1 MPTGI
6 MLTVPCFHLYQLV
19 SGGTMPILHAH
30 RVSFRLNTGESLFS
44 ELSFSIDS
52 KLTALVGRNGAG
64 KSVLASILAGECQP
78 DLGSVSCRAN
88 LGYFRQQ
95 EPNRNKLQSVAQFME
110 VEHQL
115 LALDRV
121 EQGQASLEDI
131 DTIGDNWHIRETLES
146 QLLAINLNHTLHCPC
161 AQLSGGEMAKLRLQK
176 LFNSDADLLILDE
189 PSNHLDNQGKSWLIE
204 QIQGSTAQILIIS
217 HDREILNYVEVI
229 YELNTL
235 GLTQHRG
242 NYTSYEA
249 QKRSRLNAID
259 RKLANEKLKHK
270 QIRQQAQMSHEKAQ
284 KRAASGTRLRR
295 SGSQAKVLLNT
306 MRDRAEQSASTRAT
320 QRDNQ
325 LSQNAA
331 TLAELTQQR
340 ETLKPQTLHLNSVI
354 EKQHLQLRVEEL
366 TLPYNSIN
374 PLNFLLSTGDKLHLS
389 GNNGTGKST
398 LIKVLLGELAPATGL
413 VYRNTP
419 LFYLDQY
426 FDLLKSDLSL
436 LENISHYC
444 PALDEY
450 QSRTL
455 LAGIGFRAQSVHRNV
470 HLLSGGE
477 KMKLCILIVTNQTPL
492 PLLLLD
498 EPDNHLDIA
507 SKQLLATALNQY
519 PGSFILVSHDKA
531 FIKESGVT
539 CIQALSN

>member
-1 MPTGI
+1 
-6 MLTVPCFHLYQLV
+6 
-19 SGGTMPILHAH
+19 MPILHAH

-78 DLGSVSCRAN
+78 DFGSVSCRAK

-95 EPNRNKLQSVAQFME
+95 EPSGNKLQSVAQFME
-110 VEHQL
+110 AEHQL

-121 EQGQASLEDI
+121 EQGQALLEDI

-146 QLLAINLNHTLHCPC
+146 QLRAINLNHTLHRPC

-204 QIQGSTAQILIIS
+204 QIQGSTARILIIS

-229 YELNTL
+229 HELNTL
-235 GLTQHRG
+235 GLTQYRG

-306 MRDRAEQSASTRAT
+306 MRDRAEQSASARAT

-325 LSQNAA
+325 LSLNAA

-340 ETLKPQTLHLNSVI
+340 ETLKHQTLHLNSAI

-366 TLPYNSIN
+366 SLPYNSSN

-398 LIKVLLGELAPATGL
+398 LMKVLLGELAPARGL

-426 FDLLKSDLSL
+426 FDLLKPELSL

-444 PALDEY
+444 PALEEN

-539 CIQALSN
+539 SIQALSN

>member
-1 MPTGI
+1 
-6 MLTVPCFHLYQLV
+6 
-19 SGGTMPILHAH
+19 MPILHAH
-30 RVSFRLNTGESLFS
+30 RVSFKLNTGERLFS
-44 ELSFSIDS
+44 ELSLSIDS

-78 DLGSVSCRAN
+78 DLGSVSCRAK

-95 EPNRNKLQSVAQFME
+95 GPSGKKLQSVAQFME
-110 VEHQL
+110 VEHLL
-115 LALDRV
+115 LALNRI

-131 DTIGDNWHIRETLES
+131 DTIGDNWHIKETLES
-146 QLLAINLNHTLHCPC
+146 QLSAINLTHSLQRPC

-176 LFNSDADLLILDE
+176 LFNSDAELLILDE

-204 QIQGSTAQILIIS
+204 QIHKSRARILIVS
-217 HDREILNYVEVI
+217 HDRELLKHVEI
-229 YELNTL
+229 IFELNTL
-235 GLTQHRG
+235 GLTQYRG
-242 NYTSYEA
+242 NYTCYEA
-249 QKRSRLNAID
+249 QKRAQLAAID
-259 RKLANEKLKHK
+259 RKLTNEKLKHK
-270 QIRQQAQMSHEKAQ
+270 QIRQQTQTSSEKAQ

-295 SGSQAKVLLNT
+295 SGSQAKVLLNS
-306 MRDRAEQSASTRAT
+306 MRDRAEQSASARAT

-325 LSQNAA
+325 LSLNAT
-331 TLAELTQQR
+331 TLAQLTQQR
-340 ETLKPQTLHLNSVI
+340 ETLKPQALHMQSVI
-354 EKQHLQLRVEEL
+354 EKQHLQLHVEEL
-366 TLPYNSIN
+366 ILPYRGVN

-398 LIKVLLGELAPATGL
+398 LMKVLLGELAPARGR
-413 VYRNTP
+413 VYRNAP

-426 FDLLKSDLSL
+426 FDLLKPEISL

-444 PALDEY
+444 PTIEETR
-450 QSRTL
+450 SRTL
-455 LAGIGFRAQSVHRNV
+455 LAGIGFRGQSVHRNV
-470 HLLSGGE
+470 ALLSGGE
-477 KMKLCILIVTNQTPL
+477 KMKLCILIVTHQTPL

-519 PGSFILVSHDKA
+519 PGSFILVSHDKE

-539 CIQALSN
+539 DTLVLSTYGQSVHGE